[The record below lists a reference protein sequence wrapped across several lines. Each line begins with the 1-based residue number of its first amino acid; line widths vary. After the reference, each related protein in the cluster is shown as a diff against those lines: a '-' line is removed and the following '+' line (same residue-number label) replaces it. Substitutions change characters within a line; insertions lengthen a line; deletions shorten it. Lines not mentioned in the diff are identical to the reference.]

1 MVPGHRSPRLEAQTP
16 LQHHMGNHPAPEAGV
31 GGTAILT
38 VQHQPSA
45 RPRARQKGLG
55 IFWEDRHT
63 ATLDK
68 VRRFGERGALYCAAH
83 QLQLIPLKSQ
93 LPSGQVTRQSGP
105 LQFLL
110 PSSEASS
117 PKHWQKQDLR
127 PQRKLAPSHMA
138 ILLFPV
144 RNALTLF
151 QSVKREVRLLVCRTA
166 NTPALNVKH
175 HSRWGPSH
183 SLYLPQLRGK
193 YFLGKTFQN

>member
-1 MVPGHRSPRLEAQTP
+1 M
-16 LQHHMGNHPAPEAGV
+16 

-45 RPRARQKGLG
+45 RPRAWQKGLG
-55 IFWEDRHT
+55 IFGEDRHT
-63 ATLDK
+63 VTLDK
-68 VRRFGERGALYCAAH
+68 VGRFGERGALYCAAH
-83 QLQLIPLKSQ
+83 QLQLVPLKSQ
-93 LPSGQVTRQSGP
+93 LPSGQVTRQAGP

-117 PKHWQKQDLR
+117 PKHWQKQDPR
-127 PQRKLAPSHMA
+127 PQRKLAPSHVA

-151 QSVKREVRLLVCRTA
+151 QSVKREVRLLLYTTA
-166 NTPALNVKH
+166 NTPALNVKP

-183 SLYLPQLRGK
+183 SPYLPQLRGK